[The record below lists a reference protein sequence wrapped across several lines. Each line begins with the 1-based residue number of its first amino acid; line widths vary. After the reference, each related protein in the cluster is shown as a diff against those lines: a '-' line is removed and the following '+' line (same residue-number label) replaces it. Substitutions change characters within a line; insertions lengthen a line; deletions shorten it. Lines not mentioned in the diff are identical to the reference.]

1 MALTRRPDE
10 RFRINLRILAGA
22 GINPPPEVAALRQ
35 RLEDF
40 QRQAHDTAVVDQLT
54 AHLIDGTDADVAALW
69 AAACAEHGTP
79 GPAKQELMLA
89 IREKVNR
96 AARDAYTPVAATNY
110 GIAAER
116 FNDAAQAF
124 TDAATI
130 CDPNTPADQVVAAS
144 EKIRKAWSAGATRAA
159 ELDKLLPVLRAAAEL
174 AGLVGADPDDVVDL
188 AVDANGLP
196 REQVLAAWTIE
207 DREAVAQR
215 QANDGFSRA
224 PVTHTRCGRWAAL
237 LAAGATLR
245 AQPANQPAL
254 T

>member
-22 GINPPPEVAALRQ
+22 GINPPAAVEALRQ

-89 IREKVNR
+89 IRERVNR
-96 AARDAYTPVAATNY
+96 AARDAYTSVAATNY

-130 CDPNTPADQVVAAS
+130 DPNTPADQVVAAS
-144 EKIRKAWSAGATRAA
+144 EKIRKAWSACATHAA
-159 ELDKLLPVLRAAAEL
+159 ELDKALPVMRAAAEL
-174 AGLVGADPDDVVDL
+174 AGICGSDPDDALDL

-196 REQVLAAWTIE
+196 REQILAAWTIE